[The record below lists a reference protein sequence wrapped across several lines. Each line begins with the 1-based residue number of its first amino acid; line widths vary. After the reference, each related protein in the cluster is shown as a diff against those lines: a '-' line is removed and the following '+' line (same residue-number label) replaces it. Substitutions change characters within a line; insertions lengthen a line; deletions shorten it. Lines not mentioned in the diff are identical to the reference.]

1 MKILKTKKKAS
12 LMILLLILTSC
23 KVYKLNQSDYDWQPY
38 KKGDILIFENSN
50 GKIDT
55 INVRES
61 NTRKAKEISPYKF
74 FSEKYQINS
83 SRGELNNDEP
93 TIVQSKPI
101 LFKRDISLVCIS
113 RENDSAYIG
122 FSEYKPPANYNIF
135 VPIKKMKDFRH
146 ENSSLGNCYKVNNI
160 DNYYNGFNNPLN
172 SLFFSKKYGYL
183 RFNFKDESF
192 IQLKKFMR
200 NGVNILPIPS
210 NGTDYLMN

>member
-1 MKILKTKKKAS
+1 MKVLKTKKEAL
-12 LMILLLILTSC
+12 LMILLLIFTSC
-23 KVYKLNQSDYDWQPY
+23 KVYKLDHSDYDWQPY

-61 NTRKAKEISPYKF
+61 NTRNAKEITPYKF
-74 FSEKYQINS
+74 FSEKHQINS
-83 SRGELNNDEP
+83 SRGELNNDAP

-101 LFKRDISLVCIS
+101 LFKRNISLVYIG

-135 VPIKKMKDFRH
+135 VPIKKMEDFIY
-146 ENSSLGNCYKVNNI
+146 EDNLLGKCYKVNNI

-183 RFNFKDESF
+183 RFNFKDGNFVQLRKF
-192 IQLKKFMR
+192 IR
-200 NGVNILPIPS
+200 NGVNILPN
-210 NGTDYLMN
+210 NGNGVN